1 MSKNTKAG
9 SLRPVLSMLILF
21 GPALLLILISTRG
34 CKHEFQKLDDY
45 GKLPSYNYTDA
56 AGKSVKNSDYKNK
69 IVLYTVIQSSCP
81 DTCSISL
88 WHLDQ
93 LIYQQLRENRKR
105 MGHVKMVSVVI
116 DAQGN
121 PSDKIGEVQATLKRF
136 VEGYDPEI
144 WQIVKGD
151 PKIIYNI
158 SHNGKSLMEKGKK
171 YFAGEAYTELLMLVD
186 KSNHVRMVLPAK
198 TESTIREMRERIAL
212 LEGEYDRNAARAKRK

>member
-21 GPALLLILISTRG
+21 GPALLLVFISTRG
-34 CKHEFQKLDDY
+34 CRQEFEILDDY
-45 GKLPSYNYTDA
+45 GKLPDYTFTNS

-69 IVLYTVIQSSCP
+69 IVLYTVIQPTCP

-93 LIYQQLRENRKR
+93 LIYQQLRENQKR
-105 MGHVKMVSVVI
+105 MGHVKMVSIVI
-116 DAQGN
+116 DSKGN
-121 PSDKIGEVQATLKRF
+121 PSDKIGEVENTLKHF
-136 VEGYDPEI
+136 VEGYDPKI

-151 PKIIYNI
+151 PKMIYNI
-158 SHNGKSLMEKGKK
+158 RHNGKSLMEKGKE
-171 YFAGEAYTELLMLVD
+171 YFAGQAYTELLILAD
-186 KSNHVRMVLPAK
+186 KRNHVRMVLPAK

-212 LEGEYDRNAARAKRK
+212 LEGEYDRKAARSKK